1 MPGARRSD
9 YMEALVDLASERG
22 YDAVSVAD
30 VVARAGGSAAE
41 FESLFSSKLACA
53 VATLEGIAES
63 NLRAVRGAFDAEP
76 AWPDSLRAAA
86 YAHAE
91 WVLANPRK
99 MRFGLLETVWAS
111 ELTGALRDELFGEY
125 IAMVDAGR
133 EAADDPDSIPAFT
146 AEGVVGSI
154 TEVIVRRLG
163 EEQSR
168 DLLELVP
175 EMMYLAVRA
184 YLGEEA
190 ARREL
195 TTPRPERRTAATGD
209 VR

>member
-1 MPGARRSD
+1 M
-9 YMEALVDLASERG
+9 VDLAFERG
-22 YDAVSVAD
+22 YDAITIAD
-30 VVARAGGSAAE
+30 VAGRAGGTAVE
-41 FESLFSSKLACA
+41 FESLFTSKLTCA
-53 VATLEGIAES
+53 VAVLEELAES
-63 NLRAVRGAFDAEP
+63 NLGAVRGAFESEA

-91 WVLANPRK
+91 WILENPRK

-111 ELTGALRDELFGEY
+111 ELTGALRDELFGRY
-125 IAMVDAGR
+125 VAMIDAGR
-133 EAADDPDSIPAFT
+133 EVAEDPGSIPSFT

-154 TEVIVRRLG
+154 TEVITRRLG

-168 DLLELVP
+168 ELIDLVP
-175 EMMYLAVRA
+175 EMMYLAVRP

-195 TTPRPERRTAATGD
+195 TMPRPGDLQPPAPRRA
-209 VR
+209 R